1 MFNGIPNHWF
11 LQALGMKVVNI
22 VPVEMVEVA
31 KTKMI
36 SALDWSLQRWNEERK
51 VNAHDTEEGEGR
63 IDAKVII
70 ECTLRRKRA
79 HDRIEEEEENP
90 VVDLGESE
98 EEEEEDIDDDEDD
111 DDEAMDAAMNEA
123 MAELMAEAEEE
134 ALNFKTSMRM
144 AEDMSPSPSPKRSVH
159 GCSPVGVEEGRGMK
173 GKRSLPM

>member
-144 AEDMSPSPSPKRSVH
+144 AEDMSSPLRRNGVSTGVH
-159 GCSPVGVEEGRGMK
+159 PWGLKEGEG
-173 GKRSLPM
+173 